1 MLVTRFTGFFP
12 DLPLGRGRQRGIT
25 AWHRLD
31 LVSWAVSG
39 AGCAGPIWD
48 KGGRR
53 SQRSRHRGV
62 AGLLGGAT
70 GPGADRCAGRKR
82 HLWAKLHVF
91 ESSEAVRAR
100 SVVVIKQQ
108 YEFFVA
114 SLQKSIASLKKTVL
128 YTQHDTAVFALC

>member
-1 MLVTRFTGFFP
+1 MLVTRFTVFFP
-12 DLPLGRGRQRGIT
+12 DLPLGRGRRRGIT

-31 LVSWAVSG
+31 LASWALAG

-48 KGGRR
+48 KGGWR

-62 AGLLGGAT
+62 GGLLVGVT
-70 GPGADRCAGRKR
+70 GPGADRCAERKP
-82 HLWAKLHVF
+82 HLWAKFHVF
-91 ESSEAVRAR
+91 GSCEAVRAG

-108 YEFFVA
+108 HELFVA

-128 YTQHDTAVFALC
+128 YTHHDAAVFALC